1 MGFFSCGPC
10 ASPSVSV
17 TPMSSGVL
25 PNVFTIRKRQCVV
38 LVMGQGMYNATAIRN
53 RALVSRIYLPP
64 SFPPWGFAF
73 SFSFF
78 FIFFSFFSFF
88 FFSFSVF
95 FCSFH
100 SEFHG
105 TRCSMG
111 QIGGGGGGQIRTIL
125 FFFRFAA
132 GVSDFTNQFRDKRL
146 WRLWR
151 RLDDG

>member
-64 SFPPWGFAF
+64 SFPPFCLL
-73 SFSFF
+73 F

-111 QIGGGGGGQIRTIL
+111 QIGGGGGQIRTIL